1 MSRSLLFLLLI
12 PTLLKAQNP
21 EVYSGSIK
29 AMPPFIVIDKM
40 KEVKILSDSAL
51 IMIAGEKTDLHNPAS
66 GTAFFNN
73 APKLLFTPAKD
84 FDFSAKVKPDF
95 DGRYDGGAVL
105 VYSDKD
111 NWAKILFQY
120 TGDKLILG
128 NSVVKNKITD
138 DSYFNIP
145 QNREIYLRVTKV
157 GRVFTFLTSQNGKQW
172 DVVRNFVYHKI
183 ENMMIGFYSQSPV
196 GEDCAVEYSEIRYT
210 GKE

>member
-1 MSRSLLFLLLI
+1 MFRLLILLLI
-12 PTLLKAQNP
+12 PALLKAQAP
-21 EVYSGSIK
+21 EKAGSIK
-29 AMPPFIVIDKM
+29 AMPPFVVIDK
-40 KEVKILSDSAL
+40 VKDIQILSDSAL
-51 IMIAGEKTDLHNPAS
+51 VLTAGEKTDLHNPAS

-73 APKLLFTPAKD
+73 APKLLFTPHKD

-105 VYSDKD
+105 IYSDSD
-111 NWAKILFQY
+111 NWAKILFQF

-145 QNREIYLRVTKV
+145 QNREIYLRVRKV
-157 GRVFTFLTSQNGKQW
+157 GRVFTFLTSQDGKKW
-172 DVVRNFVYHKI
+172 DVVRDFVYHKM
-183 ENMMIGFYSQSPV
+183 EGMRIGFYAQSPI
-196 GEDCAVEYSEIRYT
+196 GEDCRVTYSEINYV